1 MNLNKNILVNNLSLK
16 YGKTQAI
23 QNISFQINK
32 GLHYAFVGSSGAGK
46 STTIDLLLGLLEPS
60 KGKILLDG
68 FDLRDIEV
76 NFSPDMTMAILTF
89 YADGSYTQGDSED
102 SIAYSTRASS
112 VWVAT
117 NNGWK
122 TVHTNWAPYGGGSGI
137 PKN

>member
-1 MNLNKNILVNNLSLK
+1 M
-16 YGKTQAI
+16 
-23 QNISFQINK
+23 
-32 GLHYAFVGSSGAGK
+32 
-46 STTIDLLLGLLEPS
+46 
-60 KGKILLDG
+60 
-68 FDLRDIEV
+68 RDIEV

-89 YADGSYTQGDSED
+89 YADGSYTQGDSEN

-117 NNGWK
+117 DNGWK